1 MKNQNVNAAG
11 FSERFR
17 TEVIKKGVRCSDV
30 ARALKVSRQTV
41 LLWSKGL
48 SIPQTSRMIQLAHLF
63 GVTPEYLM
71 FGAEADTHKEPKKDG
86 MFGNLEETILDM
98 YEILQEIR
106 NELMLRKDDG
116 K

>member
-1 MKNQNVNAAG
+1 MKEQNVNAAG
-11 FSERFR
+11 FSE
-17 TEVIKKGVRCSDV
+17 
-30 ARALKVSRQTV
+30 
-41 LLWSKGL
+41 
-48 SIPQTSRMIQLAHLF
+48 
-63 GVTPEYLM
+63 
-71 FGAEADTHKEPKKDG
+71 HKEPKKDG